1 MKRIL
6 IALLMVGLLAGLV
19 YAASPSVEEQNRVKF
34 TAEGQSTTASYAISS
49 ISWVS
54 ASGDEI
60 GGGHGFILEE
70 TSGADIASC
79 EATAVSDQ
87 CQFTF
92 PEPLVVMGLNVPH
105 LDGDLYVYG
114 KRR

>member
-1 MKRIL
+1 MKRVLFLLLVLGIFS
-6 IALLMVGLLAGLV
+6 IAAGPAL
-19 YAASPSVEEQNRVKF
+19 EGQNRLKF
-34 TAEGQSTTASYAISS
+34 TLENQAYTGQFSISS

-60 GGGHGFILEE
+60 GATGGFILEE
-70 TSGADIASC
+70 TNGDDIASC

-92 PEPLVVMGLNVPH
+92 PEPVIVNGIVA
-105 LDGDLYVYG
+105 DWITGDVYVYG